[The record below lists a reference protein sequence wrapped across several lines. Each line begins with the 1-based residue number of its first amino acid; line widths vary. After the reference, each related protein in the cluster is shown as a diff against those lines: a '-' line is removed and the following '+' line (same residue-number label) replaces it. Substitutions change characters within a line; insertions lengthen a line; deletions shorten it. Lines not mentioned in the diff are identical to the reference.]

1 MAADQSDEVETPV
14 RAALAALERLV
25 NRLPFDAEVSSDQSR
40 IARLLYD
47 FENEAEHIRI
57 ASEYVAGREQ
67 LASGRVTQLDRE
79 NRVLRGALH
88 DCTFEM
94 TALITSTRALCD
106 RLDELEADELSIE
119 RRAVRVALSG
129 ERTEALQ
136 NFLNYSVQWSQV
148 CKLLKRIC
156 RELNATPEFM
166 KTAEKWMY
174 ERLANVPKDWWSDTN
189 AKER

>member
-1 MAADQSDEVETPV
+1 MAIGKPDEVETPV
-14 RAALAALERLV
+14 RAAMAALERLV
-25 NRLPFDAEVSSDQSR
+25 NRIPSDAEVSADQSR

-47 FENEAEHIRI
+47 FENEAEHVRM
-57 ASEYVAGREQ
+57 ASEYAAGREQ

-79 NRVLRGALH
+79 NKELRGALH

-94 TALITSTRALCD
+94 TALITSTKALCN

-129 ERTEALQ
+129 QRVEALQ
-136 NFLNYSVQWSQV
+136 NFLDYSVQWSQV

-156 RELNATPEFM
+156 RELNAAPEFM

-174 ERLANVPKDWWSDTN
+174 ERLANQPRDWWAD
-189 AKER
+189 